1 MGAKSEQAQLHKN
14 GELKASQERASLDV
28 QEALNE
34 AKDDFAQRLGALTT
48 TVHEND
54 AKFEGKIHK
63 LTGIVDANAMKSAQ
77 GRKNLQTL
85 MDANKR
91 ELEAAVRDAVSKG
104 EKRMQAAEDKLIAQ
118 NAETKANLNMKITS
132 EISKLQ
138 KEANSQIE
146 GLRNSSKKARAEMRA
161 FLLEAVREMAKE
173 AKENLDGAVTVATAA
188 FAAQNAEEEAASTAA
203 AADRAA
209 IGLKIQLEKEKTRR
223 QINAAADQMESALSA
238 LAVETRKEI
247 AKTDKRVDAYAAA
260 LEKEADDV
268 AALMKAQKDE
278 LLGKIEAQKQ
288 AASEATKAADAASA
302 AGFAGVM
309 KEVESELEAAAD
321 AASEKFDKLYKDM
334 ATQRKEL
341 DDKLAGEVDV
351 MNDAI
356 AKQAALADSRFSK
369 TVKDVKA
376 ARTEA
381 AEAVSE
387 ARQDFAT
394 GLLEV
399 TSLIKAMETT
409 QSENV
414 QKVAGALITHKA
426 VQSRVNAQ
434 VTKEIARIK
443 DLMNHQHSTSTKAR
457 GKLRAILDENKQ
469 AAADATNELADIFEK
484 KIKKIR
490 SKAHQDVEDAK
501 LDLTQMTEKMYE
513 KMADVATTNAYN
525 NGVSS
530 DAIAKYETD
539 MNTAGEED
547 RARIRAQNEVLNTDM
562 KKAIQTAINI
572 GETKAKAVAL
582 RARENLAAEKKALL
596 SEITHT
602 VEEMADKAFKV
613 IQGHHGKIADNY
625 LSLKAYAVS
634 AEDAITKYVGH
645 GKGKN
650 LSSLG
655 DLLTNVAGLS
665 DVVVEK
671 AEGLSPTGTLKAIF
685 TGGEIEVDG
694 TVSKVNGLVNEYI
707 DVCDGVRQRWPMGLG
722 KYLLQK
728 LEQSMMKKGVLQVD
742 KIDGKAGNFVFM
754 NGHAVGLSNKLNDF
768 EGLAVR
774 MGTYESTLAKLTA
787 SLTGKVHAA
796 AGKPHP
802 FYASAPEWDDK

>member
-1 MGAKSEQAQLHKN
+1 
-14 GELKASQERASLDV
+14 
-28 QEALNE
+28 
-34 AKDDFAQRLGALTT
+34 
-48 TVHEND
+48 
-54 AKFEGKIHK
+54 
-63 LTGIVDANAMKSAQ
+63 
-77 GRKNLQTL
+77 
-85 MDANKR
+85 
-91 ELEAAVRDAVSKG
+91 
-104 EKRMQAAEDKLIAQ
+104 MQAAEDKLIAQ
-118 NAETKANLNMKITS
+118 NAETKANLNMKITA

-209 IGLKIQLEKEKTRR
+209 IGLKIQLEKAKTKR

-443 DLMNHQHSTSTKAR
+443 DLMNHQHSPPPR
-457 GKLRAILDENKQ
+457 
-469 AAADATNELADIFEK
+469 
-484 KIKKIR
+484 
-490 SKAHQDVEDAK
+490 
-501 LDLTQMTEKMYE
+501 
-513 KMADVATTNAYN
+513 
-525 NGVSS
+525 
-530 DAIAKYETD
+530 
-539 MNTAGEED
+539 
-547 RARIRAQNEVLNTDM
+547 
-562 KKAIQTAINI
+562 
-572 GETKAKAVAL
+572 
-582 RARENLAAEKKALL
+582 LAA
-596 SEITHT
+596 SS
-602 VEEMADKAFKV
+602 VP
-613 IQGHHGKIADNY
+613 
-625 LSLKAYAVS
+625 SLMRTS
-634 AEDAITKYVGH
+634 R
-645 GKGKN
+645 
-650 LSSLG
+650 L
-655 DLLTNVAGLS
+655 
-665 DVVVEK
+665 
-671 AEGLSPTGTLKAIF
+671 
-685 TGGEIEVDG
+685 
-694 TVSKVNGLVNEYI
+694 
-707 DVCDGVRQRWPMGLG
+707 
-722 KYLLQK
+722 
-728 LEQSMMKKGVLQVD
+728 
-742 KIDGKAGNFVFM
+742 
-754 NGHAVGLSNKLNDF
+754 
-768 EGLAVR
+768 
-774 MGTYESTLAKLTA
+774 
-787 SLTGKVHAA
+787 
-796 AGKPHP
+796 
-802 FYASAPEWDDK
+802 